1 MNDEA
6 YREALDEIERLRHEV
21 LEWKLVCGRRDED
34 MDKDVLTVVRERDD
48 ARTEAERL
56 REALDKPLRETI
68 LAVLRTMPA
77 EAAPEHLAA
86 MIEWQVKGWQKW
98 QNITAFPSGNRS

>member
-1 MNDEA
+1 MSDA
-6 YREALDEIERLRHEV
+6 PRKFRADVVLVPVCQHHEGEPTLCPWCEV
-21 LEWKLVCGRRDED
+21 
-34 MDKDVLTVVRERDD
+34 
-48 ARTEAERL
+48 ERL

-98 QNITAFPSGNRS
+98 QNITAFPSENQS